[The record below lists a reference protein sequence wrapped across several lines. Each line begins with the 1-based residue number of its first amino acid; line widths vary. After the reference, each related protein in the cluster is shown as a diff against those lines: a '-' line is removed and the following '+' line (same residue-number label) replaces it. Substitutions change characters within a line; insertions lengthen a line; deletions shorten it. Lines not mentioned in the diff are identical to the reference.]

1 LMAHGQRP
9 LGLRPTEQPHVIEHS
24 GVLTTGEQ
32 PIDETPDF
40 TNAEPQPD
48 GSLCVIKVKHVQK
61 LEKQQIKECWH
72 QNVTACHETFVTEFK
87 AMQERKCDDNTFWK
101 TCKIS
106 FKQISLNYTV
116 KTCFKPLVKKCE
128 GSSDKEICRTWFETQ
143 CNTTYVQSQGDEYH
157 NRYDKDVKA
166 STWCEKVPKKICAP
180 DNCNFIP
187 GPEEC
192 HDKTIPSTMVKPE
205 EMCDL
210 QPATD
215 CQIVTNLV
223 PHLIRQPICEDVPK
237 EFCHMKLDSPKLV
250 TKPVTM
256 RWCTF
261 PQNYYGPRRAQA
273 GEINLEIIN
282 PTSTVE
288 PESGN
293 GNRETRALNQTQ
305 TE

>member
-1 LMAHGQRP
+1 MH
-9 LGLRPTEQPHVIEHS
+9 
-24 GVLTTGEQ
+24 
-32 PIDETPDF
+32 
-40 TNAEPQPD
+40 
-48 GSLCVIKVKHVQK
+48 
-61 LEKQQIKECWH
+61 
-72 QNVTACHETFVTEFK
+72 
-87 AMQERKCDDNTFWK
+87 
-101 TCKIS
+101 
-106 FKQISLNYTV
+106 
-116 KTCFKPLVKKCE
+116 
-128 GSSDKEICRTWFETQ
+128 
-143 CNTTYVQSQGDEYH
+143 
-157 NRYDKDVKA
+157 A
-166 STWCEKVPKKICAP
+166 S
-180 DNCNFIP
+180 